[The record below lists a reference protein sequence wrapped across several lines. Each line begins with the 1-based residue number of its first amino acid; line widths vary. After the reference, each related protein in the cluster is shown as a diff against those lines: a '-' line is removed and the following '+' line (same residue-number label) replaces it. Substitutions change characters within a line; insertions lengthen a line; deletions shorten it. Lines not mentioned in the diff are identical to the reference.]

1 MYMLK
6 MKDIL
11 LELRSNDDE
20 HRKNMKNGFWGNVG
34 AGVLPIS
41 MSTQRFLICHRSAH
55 VQEPNTF
62 NVWGGAIDPGEDPKE
77 TVEREFLEESGY
89 NKKFKLIPAY
99 TFRAPNGHFTYYNF
113 IGILKNEFEPNLDW
127 ESQGYKWLTY
137 DELKM
142 LNNKHFGLATLL
154 RESSSL
160 IQSILYKLDSGE
172 YKI

>member
-1 MYMLK
+1 MLK
-6 MKDIL
+6 LKKIL
-11 LELRSNDDE
+11 IESNNSDYRHAD
-20 HRKNMKNGFWGNVG
+20 NLKNGFWGTGG
-34 AGVLPIS
+34 AGVLPIC
-41 MSTQRFLICHRSAH
+41 METKRFLVCHRGPK

-62 NVWGGAIDPGEDPKE
+62 NVWGGAIDDIENPKE
-77 TVEREFLEESGY
+77 TAKREFLEETGFD
-89 NKKFKLIPAY
+89 KKIELIPAY
-99 TFRAPNGHFTYYNF
+99 IFKAPNGTFTYYNF
-113 IGILKNEFEPNLDW
+113 IGIIKNEFKPILDW

-172 YKI
+172 YKL

>member
-1 MYMLK
+1 
-6 MKDIL
+6 
-11 LELRSNDDE
+11 
-20 HRKNMKNGFWGNVG
+20 
-34 AGVLPIS
+34 
-41 MSTQRFLICHRSAH
+41 
-55 VQEPNTF
+55 
-62 NVWGGAIDPGEDPKE
+62 
-77 TVEREFLEESGY
+77 
-89 NKKFKLIPAY
+89 
-99 TFRAPNGHFTYYNF
+99 
-113 IGILKNEFEPNLDW
+113 LDW